1 MKKLLLLTLAASSVS
16 ANMNTWYQP
25 GSYPEYPQ
33 EFMRS
38 MHEIQGDYRYYRF
51 ESDLRKNQNVLDEF
65 RRNSSTGI
73 ISYLL
78 YEDDK
83 IVIDE
88 VDMPP
93 KIINGQLPSNS
104 VGKSLVSYVAGY
116 AICEGYISGVNEV
129 MDWDL
134 LDNTLYED
142 QALLNVL
149 NMTAGDQKYIGEY
162 QRPMV
167 DNQWKAS
174 GENLNMTSLKT
185 IMKSNLQNTNK
196 GTDVYNYSALT
207 THVLMNYVIYK
218 AGDNWERLLHKVF
231 VENAKIKNQVYF
243 EKTRKGD
250 GHSIRYSFYADR
262 YDYLRIAKA
271 IMDDWNSDGCVS
283 DYLHTVY
290 NKRIYK
296 NDNDNPYDFRDIAT
310 ASQTYGGQFYFDFTG
325 FKDREMIGLSG
336 FAGQNILIDTEN
348 EKIVVINSKY
358 RNYDWEEIVHE
369 VMVKE
374 EI

>member
-134 LDNTLYED
+134 LENTLYED

-174 GENLNMTSLKT
+174 GKF
-185 IMKSNLQNTNK
+185 KY
-196 GTDVYNYSALT
+196 D
-207 THVLMNYVIYK
+207 
-218 AGDNWERLLHKVF
+218 F
-231 VENAKIKNQVYF
+231 IKNNN
-243 EKTRKGD
+243 EIK
-250 GHSIRYSFYADR
+250 
-262 YDYLRIAKA
+262 
-271 IMDDWNSDGCVS
+271 
-283 DYLHTVY
+283 
-290 NKRIYK
+290 
-296 NDNDNPYDFRDIAT
+296 
-310 ASQTYGGQFYFDFTG
+310 FT
-325 FKDREMIGLSG
+325 
-336 FAGQNILIDTEN
+336 
-348 EKIVVINSKY
+348 KY
-358 RNYDWEEIVHE
+358 
-369 VMVKE
+369 
-374 EI
+374 